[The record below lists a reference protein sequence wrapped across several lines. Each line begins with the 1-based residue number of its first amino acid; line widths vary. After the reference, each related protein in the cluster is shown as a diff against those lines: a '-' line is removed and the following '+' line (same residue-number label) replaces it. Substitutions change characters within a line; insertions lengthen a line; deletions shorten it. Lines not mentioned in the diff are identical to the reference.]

1 MSVTLLVGA
10 SLVSVAHTLSA
21 DGNLVEMLSAHPLA
35 PLDADAAAA
44 TALATALAAGPTAA
58 LAVAGCGVALGGG
71 GRQGGALV
79 VASSLLLLLADAAW
93 LGAGPLGV
101 RWADLALLGGG
112 TLPARWQGLPSPL
125 MAAAST
131 FLLQIPLKAT
141 ICVATTYGLARTQP
155 RGTVYASVG
164 VA

>member
-1 MSVTLLVGA
+1 M
-10 SLVSVAHTLSA
+10 
-21 DGNLVEMLSAHPLA
+21 
-35 PLDADAAAA
+35 
-44 TALATALAAGPTAA
+44 
-58 LAVAGCGVALGGG
+58 
-71 GRQGGALV
+71 
-79 VASSLLLLLADAAW
+79 
-93 LGAGPLGV
+93 